1 MANIQVR
8 NVPSDVHSVLK
19 ERAAAA
25 GMSLSEYL
33 LAELTRLAALP
44 TLAEW
49 VDTVEGRTLYEL
61 SETSAEIIRRERESH

>member
-8 NVPSDVHSVLK
+8 NVPPDVHSVLK

-33 LAELTRLAALP
+33 LAELTQLAALP

-49 VDTVEGRTLYEL
+49 AERVERRELYEL
-61 SETSAEIIRRERESH
+61 TESAADLVRRERESH